1 MTGLSVRQIVR
12 DVIDF
17 CVSPQCASCNTPAV
31 GGFLCESCMG
41 KLDQLVDAPACG
53 QCAMPLAEHEAPCP
67 YCRGKGVARF
77 GVIVALGRFDEPLKD
92 LIHQMKY
99 QRHWPIAEHLAD
111 RLART
116 DRAARLLSSAD
127 RVVPVP
133 LHRLRHLSRGY
144 NQAEVIARRLAGNRV
159 IRPVVRTHNTPTQTN
174 LHSTAKRF
182 ENLRGAFRLTRP
194 KSIAG
199 QRVVVVDD
207 VMTSGATLQSL
218 ARTLAAGQP
227 QSLDAIVLA
236 IADPKGRKF
245 EAI

>member
-1 MTGLSVRQIVR
+1 MRMTAILR
-12 DVIDF
+12 DLIDF
-17 CVSPQCASCNTPAV
+17 CVAPVCAACSAPAV

-41 KLDQLVDAPACG
+41 KLDQLADAPSCWR
-53 QCAMPLAEHEAPCP
+53 CAMPLAERGAPCP
-67 YCRGKGVARF
+67 YCRGAGVPRYDM
-77 GVIVALGRFDEPLKD
+77 IVALGRFDEPLKD

-99 QRHWPIAEHLAD
+99 QRQWPIAEHLAD

-133 LHRLRHLSRGY
+133 LHRFRHISRGY
-144 NQAEVIARRLAGNRV
+144 NQAEVIARRLAGDRV
-159 IRPVVRTHNTPTQTN
+159 IRPVVRTHNTPTQTQ

-194 KSIAG
+194 KSVAG

-218 ARTLAAGQP
+218 ARTLAAGKP
-227 QSLDAIVLA
+227 RSLDAIVLA